1 MFHPKVFKDFGY
13 KALQNC
19 IRFAEILTGRI
30 GNAKDEGIIGI
41 VMEFRNEYTPLSIA
55 TTLPSI

>member
-1 MFHPKVFKDFGY
+1 VIKDFGY